1 MEEVIDTDFE
11 PFAIWS
17 SPEGEEHIP
26 RLLAIETQDG
36 GNINLATDTRVPGR
50 IKGHDNFYRSIGA
63 YPYIVNLMNFHLPR
77 SLKTI
82 NQLLII
88 RCLFTRNYYG

>member
-26 RLLAIETQDG
+26 RLLAIETQDS
-36 GNINLATDTRVPGR
+36 GNINLATDTPVPGR
-50 IKGHDNFYRSIGA
+50 INGHDNFYRSIGA
-63 YPYIVNLMNFHLPR
+63 DPYIVNLVKVGYRLEF
-77 SLKTI
+77 
-82 NQLLII
+82 
-88 RCLFTRNYYG
+88 

>member
-63 YPYIVNLMNFHLPR
+63 DPYIVNLVKVGYRLEF
-77 SLKTI
+77 
-82 NQLLII
+82 
-88 RCLFTRNYYG
+88 